1 MLDIAFLYTLL
12 SSFEVFWFCM
22 WMLIAVYAYNKHKN
36 TTVDFDIEVYT
47 RFAKGHS
54 LIKTLRGKV
63 SRKQYDN
70 NKDVLYEQID
80 SRGIWRNANVPV
92 QMHLIQG
99 EHLVLEAHVLN
110 FTAQGEHILKHWSQ
124 SVATK
129 MLDCSQGQYT
139 IQIDVYESAQVFEY
153 WQGCE

>member
-22 WMLIAVYAYNKHKN
+22 WVSIALYAYKKN
-36 TTVDFDIEVYT
+36 NNATVDFDIEVYK
-47 RFAKGHS
+47 RSAKVDT

-63 SRKQYDN
+63 SRKQYYN

-80 SRGIWRNANVPV
+80 SCGTWRNANVPV
-92 QMHLIQG
+92 QMNLIKG
-99 EHLVLEAHVLN
+99 EKLVVVAHVLN
-110 FTAQGEHILKHWSQ
+110 FRAQGEHVLKHWSQ

-129 MLDCSQGQYT
+129 MLNCSQGQYT
-139 IQIDVYESAQVFEY
+139 IQIDVYESANVFEHLARL
-153 WQGCE
+153 